1 MRSTAVL
8 ALVRD
13 LRMAGDDG
21 RDVANV
27 GVGFGELNP
36 FAVSLLERSAKNDQ
50 WDIER

>member
-1 MRSTAVL
+1 MRSTAAL

-21 RDVANV
+21 RDVATV

-36 FAVSLLERSAKNDQ
+36 FAVSLLERSAKKRSNGY
-50 WDIER
+50 